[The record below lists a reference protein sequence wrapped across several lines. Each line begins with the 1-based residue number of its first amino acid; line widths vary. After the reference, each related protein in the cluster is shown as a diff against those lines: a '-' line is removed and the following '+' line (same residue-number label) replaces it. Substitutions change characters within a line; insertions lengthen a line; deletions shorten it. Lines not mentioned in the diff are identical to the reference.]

1 MKFIA
6 NISMCDPT
14 FYVPLAQAAEAAGF
28 DTIAVPDSIAYPKES
43 RFPSAARLTCHQH
56 SPSMPMT
63 RTTTAAWTRIH
74 LGVHSL
80 ATVAA

>member
-14 FYVPLAQAAEAAGF
+14 FYVPLAQVAEEAGF

-43 RFPSAARLTCHQH
+43 SST
-56 SPSMPMT
+56 
-63 RTTTAAWTRIH
+63 
-74 LGVHSL
+74 
-80 ATVAA
+80 